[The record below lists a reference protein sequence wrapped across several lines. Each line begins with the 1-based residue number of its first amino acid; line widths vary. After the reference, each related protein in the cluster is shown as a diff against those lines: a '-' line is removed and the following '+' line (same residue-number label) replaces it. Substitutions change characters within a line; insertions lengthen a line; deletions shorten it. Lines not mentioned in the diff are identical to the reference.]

1 MKKCLKC
8 NLFPIFF
15 PSVAETG
22 YSTNADVK
30 QILDI
35 DASDIT
41 YDDELDACITSG
53 DGLID
58 SILKFHGFT
67 VPLIAPI
74 PQNVQDAS
82 KYFAAAYF
90 RERRGPSG
98 EVSVFYN
105 RAMDFLNA
113 YIQAEKEG
121 TLKRV

>member
-1 MKKCLKC
+1 M
-8 NLFPIFF
+8 
-15 PSVAETG
+15 AELA
-22 YSTNADVK
+22 YSTKSEVK
-30 QILDI
+30 SILDV
-35 DASDIT
+35 DATDTT
-41 YDDELDACITSG
+41 YDTELDACIASA

-67 VPLIAPI
+67 VPLTGAI
-74 PQNVQDAS
+74 PQNVKDAS
-82 KYFAAAYF
+82 RYFAAAYF
-90 RERRGPSG
+90 RERRGPSS